1 MKKQSIHAC
10 KYRETPIQRCDNKE
24 DIDNFGL
31 IFIREGDLKIL
42 LDKNYYPDVMFLPR
56 DGFLVEPCL
65 GSNIWARDYD
75 A

>member
-1 MKKQSIHAC
+1 MRANTEKHLYSVVIIKKILTTSVL
-10 KYRETPIQRCDNKE
+10 
-24 DIDNFGL
+24 F
-31 IFIREGDLKIL
+31 FIREGDLKIL
-42 LDKNYYPDVMFLPR
+42 LDKSYYPDVMFLPR